1 MATTNTIVINNKS
14 GKADIIKWAK
24 ETNHIDW
31 LKAKAKETVTR
42 KVYPKVLG
50 ADGKMVDDKSQ
61 PCQYVE
67 KPQSFLGI
75 KKAIIAEFFTD
86 KSKKKKSFLDEI
98 EAL

>member
-24 ETNHIDW
+24 ETNHVDW

-67 KPQSFLGI
+67 KPQS
-75 KKAIIAEFFTD
+75 
-86 KSKKKKSFLDEI
+86 
-98 EAL
+98 

>member
-1 MATTNTIVINNKS
+1 MANTTSIVINNKS
-14 GKADIIKWAK
+14 GKADIIQWAK
-24 ETNHIDW
+24 ETNHIQW
-31 LKAKAKETVTR
+31 LKDKANETVKH

-50 ADGKMVDDKSQ
+50 ADGKMVEDKSQ
-61 PCQYVE
+61 PYSIVE

-98 EAL
+98 ASL